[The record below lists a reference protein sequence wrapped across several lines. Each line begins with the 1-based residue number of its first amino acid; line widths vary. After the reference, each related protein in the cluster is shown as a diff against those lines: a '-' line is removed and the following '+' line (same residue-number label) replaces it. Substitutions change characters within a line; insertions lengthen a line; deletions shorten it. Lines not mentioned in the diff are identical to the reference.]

1 MTLRVLVFQ
10 HNVESPA
17 GLVQDALDAA
27 GAVTTTL
34 LGDGRIAIPA
44 DAAHHD
50 ALLLLGGA
58 MSANDDVTCPHFP
71 ALLEL
76 VRTFIAQRRP
86 VLGLCLG
93 GQLIARALGA
103 VVHEGAAP
111 EWGFVKLR
119 RTAEAATDALL
130 GRLDEDPAFMQWHND
145 RFDLPDGAALLLTG
159 DTCRF
164 QAFRFADTAW
174 AFQGHL
180 EVTERI
186 ARAWGEIARR
196 DHGRADAPAI
206 IERALGRELPA
217 AMRAGRT
224 LADRW
229 VRLVAERR
237 QERAR
242 LS

>member
-44 DAAHHD
+44 DAADHD
-50 ALLLLGGA
+50 GLLLLGGA
-58 MSANDDVTCPHFP
+58 MSANDDATCPHFP

-76 VRTFIAQRRP
+76 IRAFVAAGRP

-93 GQLIARALGA
+93 GQQIARAFGA
-103 VVHEGAAP
+103 TVHERAAP
-111 EWGFVKLR
+111 EWGFVPLR
-119 RTAEAATDALL
+119 RTAQATADRLL
-130 GRLDEDPAFMQWHND
+130 GGLDEDPAFMQWHND
-145 RFDLPDGAALLLTG
+145 RFDLPEGAALLLIG
-159 DTCRF
+159 DTCPF
-164 QAFRFADTAW
+164 QAFRIAETAW

-180 EVTERI
+180 EVTQRI

-206 IERALGRELPA
+206 IERATGRELAA
-217 AMRAGRT
+217 AMRAGRAI
-224 LADRW
+224 ADRW
-229 VRLVAERR
+229 VELVAERA
-237 QERAR
+237 QARAR

>member
-17 GLVQDALDAA
+17 GLVQDALDTA

-34 LGDGRIAIPA
+34 LGDGRITIPA
-44 DAAHHD
+44 DAARHD
-50 ALLLLGGA
+50 GLLLLGGA
-58 MSANDDVTCPHFP
+58 MSANDDAACPHFP

-76 VRTFIAQRRP
+76 IRAFVAQRRP

-93 GQLIARALGA
+93 GQQIARALGA

-111 EWGFVKLR
+111 EWGFVPLR
-119 RTAEAATDALL
+119 RTPLAATDRLL
-130 GRLDEDPAFMQWHND
+130 DGLDEDPSFMQWHND
-145 RFDLPDGAALLLTG
+145 RFDLPDGAELLLEG
-159 DTCRF
+159 DRCRF

-196 DHGRADAPAI
+196 DHGRGDAPAI
-206 IERALGRELPA
+206 IERALRRELPA
-217 AMRAGRT
+217 AMRAGRAI
-224 LADRW
+224 ADRW
-229 VRLVAERR
+229 VALVAERR